1 MYFIW
6 NYIVIIFAYTCLKVE
21 TLEQQSNQSG
31 FYRKQRSNY
40 IELHEIEMFFLTN
53 CDHPNYILISN
64 KTHLNSIHLQGNY
77 PLL

>member
-31 FYRKQRSNY
+31 FYRKPRSNY
-40 IELHEIEMFFLTN
+40 IELH
-53 CDHPNYILISN
+53 
-64 KTHLNSIHLQGNY
+64 
-77 PLL
+77 